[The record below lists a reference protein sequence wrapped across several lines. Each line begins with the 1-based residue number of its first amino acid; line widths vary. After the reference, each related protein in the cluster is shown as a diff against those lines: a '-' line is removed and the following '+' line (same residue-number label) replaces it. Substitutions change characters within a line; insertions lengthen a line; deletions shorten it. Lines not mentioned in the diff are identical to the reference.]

1 MLNLELHIVYGAFLG
16 YLLGSVSFGLL
27 LTHLAGLN
35 DLRETGSGN
44 IGATNVLR
52 TGHKTLAMLT
62 LIGDSGKG
70 VAAAVLAG
78 YFWDF
83 NTALI
88 AGFMAVLGHNFPIWL
103 KFRGGKGV
111 ATSLGTLM
119 AVAWP
124 IGITACVTWFLIA
137 LLFRYSSLSAL
148 VSLGLAPLFAWW
160 NGLIEISVFS
170 AVLFILSIIR
180 HHENIKNLLNG
191 NERKI
196 KIKKNFS

>member
-1 MLNLELHIVYGAFLG
+1 MTLLNLELYIVYGAFFG

-103 KFRGGKGV
+103 KFKGGKGV
-111 ATSLGTLM
+111 ATSFGVLIYT
-119 AVAWP
+119 AWP
-124 IGITACVTWFLIA
+124 VGLSACATW
-137 LLFRYSSLSAL
+137 LLVACMFRYSSLAALIALSAAPIYAYFL
-148 VSLGLAPLFAWW
+148 MDLEQIMWQTIGLAILAIARHKD
-160 NGLIEISVFS
+160 NITRLIKGEES
-170 AVLFILSIIR
+170 
-180 HHENIKNLLNG
+180 
-191 NERKI
+191 KI
-196 KIKKNFS
+196 GRN